1 MSFKAMVSIFIH
13 QPNYPNAALT
23 LIFSQ
28 AFRINYPQNGDL
40 VNVRNGLTTD
50 WSYESHDSILL
61 PLSIQYVAASHQE
74 EPPTYIKEDL
84 NVTLGRFTIDIRFGL
99 ADYHFLR
106 FIYGSHEYETGHF
119 DITTS
124 IQSKNA
130 SHTSS
135 KFCQSPRS
143 VESSPECLKLT
154 CCRVYHHRNQFS
166 GARNKQLFGLRG
178 SCSCN

>member
-1 MSFKAMVSIFIH
+1 MLLL
-13 QPNYPNAALT
+13 ALAFDV
-23 LIFSQ
+23 LQSN

-130 SHTSS
+130 SHTSKS
-135 KFCQSPRS
+135 TTTETSSQVQGTNSPS
-143 VESSPECLKLT
+143 D
-154 CCRVYHHRNQFS
+154 
-166 GARNKQLFGLRG
+166 
-178 SCSCN
+178 